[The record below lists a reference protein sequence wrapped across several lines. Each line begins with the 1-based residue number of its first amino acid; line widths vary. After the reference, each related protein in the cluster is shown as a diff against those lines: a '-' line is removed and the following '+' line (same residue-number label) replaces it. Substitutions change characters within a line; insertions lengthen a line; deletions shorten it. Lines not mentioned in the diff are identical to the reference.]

1 MLHFISAQLLLS
13 RSVLHAA
20 TMHKALCMLQGVD
33 EDIVYALSVLK
44 ELMPHVNV
52 QRQMTEEQQMWLTFS
67 ALVQGGRKGASR
79 TAA

>member
-1 MLHFISAQLLLS
+1 
-13 RSVLHAA
+13 
-20 TMHKALCMLQGVD
+20 MLQGVD